1 MRRVAVIG
9 TGLIGGS
16 VGLALRRAG
25 AEVLGYDRDVVRA
38 ADAKERGAV
47 DDFAGSVREV
57 VSDVDAAIVSVPV
70 GDVAGLV
77 VEALEAGAPVVT
89 DVGSVKTPI
98 VNAVG
103 ETRADL
109 APRFVGG
116 HPMAGSEQD
125 GIAGADAD
133 LFVGATWVLTPTEYT
148 EIGAFT
154 TLRSLVAD
162 LGAEVVA
169 MTPEHHDALVA
180 VVSHVPQLA
189 ATTLMDVAAGSGE
202 EHAMLLRL
210 AAGGFRDMTR
220 IAAGHPAIWPDICVA
235 NRDAIVKVLD
245 DYLNALSRVRALVDG
260 GNRAALL
267 DVLERARAARR
278 NLPVGAPA
286 GEELAEVRVP
296 VPDRPGVLAEVTTLA
311 GSLGI
316 NIADLEIAHSLE
328 GTGGVLVLVISA
340 RHADELEGALVERG
354 YHASRTGVS

>member
-25 AEVLGYDRDVVRA
+25 AEVRGYDRDVVRA

-47 DDFAGSVREV
+47 DEFAASLREA
-57 VSDVDAAIVSVPV
+57 VSDVDAAVVAVPV
-70 GDVAGLV
+70 GAVAELV
-77 VEALEAGAPVVT
+77 VEALKAGAPVVT
-89 DVGSVKTPI
+89 DVGSVKGP
-98 VNAVG
+98 VVDAVG
-103 ETRADL
+103 EMQPDL
-109 APRFVGG
+109 ASRFVGG

-125 GIAGADAD
+125 GIEGADAD

-154 TLRSLVAD
+154 SLRALVAD

-169 MTPEHHDALVA
+169 MTPDQHDALVA

-189 ATTLMDVAAGSGE
+189 ATTLMDVAAASGE
-202 EHAMLLRL
+202 EHSTLLRL

-220 IAAGHPAIWPDICVA
+220 IAAGHPGIWPDICVA
-235 NRDAIVKVLD
+235 NRGAIVKALD
-245 DYLNALSRVRALVDG
+245 GYLDALLRVRGFVDG

-286 GEELAEVRVP
+286 DEELVELRVP
-296 VPDRPGVLAEVTTLA
+296 VSDRPGVLAEVTTLA
-311 GSLGI
+311 GALGI
-316 NIADLEIAHSLE
+316 NIADLEIAHSME
-328 GTGGVLVLVISA
+328 GAGGVLVLVISA
-340 RHADELEGALVERG
+340 RHAGALEAALLERG
-354 YHASRTGVS
+354 YHVSRTAVS